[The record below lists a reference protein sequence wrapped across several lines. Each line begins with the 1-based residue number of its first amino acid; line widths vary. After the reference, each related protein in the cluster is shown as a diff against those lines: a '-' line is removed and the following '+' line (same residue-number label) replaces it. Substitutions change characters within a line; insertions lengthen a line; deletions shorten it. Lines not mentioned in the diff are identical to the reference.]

1 MSNNEDDFVSLVR
14 IPRKWFNLFVGA
26 FLTLIITNTLL
37 ELLTDWKLE
46 LLGDTI
52 LTRNAA
58 LMTLIVGWFF
68 IISHIWEGIMLG
80 YARIFR
86 DRVFAEGKAEGIV
99 EGKAEGKAE
108 GIAEGK
114 VEQHLIFLEWNRRRI
129 QAEKDGKEFT
139 EPLPTPED
147 TLESDESQ

>member
-1 MSNNEDDFVSLVR
+1 MIQNQENNDYVSLVR
-14 IPRKWFNLFVGA
+14 IPRRWFQVFVWI

-37 ELLTDWKLE
+37 ELLTSWEWK

-52 LTRNAA
+52 LIRMSV

-80 YARIFR
+80 YAKMFR
-86 DRVFAEGKAEGIV
+86 DRVYA

-108 GIAEGK
+108 AKEEVYQQLKAWEQRKKEAEARGDK
-114 VEQHLIFLEWNRRRI
+114 
-129 QAEKDGKEFT
+129 FT
-139 EPLPTPED
+139 EPLPIPE
-147 TLESDESQ
+147 TQATKPE